1 MPTAAVSERDAER
14 SALCAV
20 LRGDAVSL
28 TDRHLDAMQSLAT
41 DHRVHVLLAEALSRL
56 PNDRPPS
63 PERQALQEAA
73 RREAIV
79 EWLRAEDVRRVLAML
94 AAEGVPGILI
104 KGVALAYTCY
114 EEPSHR
120 PHVDVDLLIREEDA
134 PVVRRVMEQAGYL
147 APNRVDGDRVMH
159 QFQFTHR
166 LQNGADCE
174 YDFHWR
180 VANPELFAHALAF
193 EELDASA
200 RPVPALSEHA
210 RAPADLHSL
219 FLACIHRVAHHYDDD
234 SLVWLYDI
242 HLLSQRLDEDDWDRF
257 AALAQRTRMCTVCAH
272 GLRAAAEAFGALL
285 PPSVL
290 ARLSTTESE
299 PAAAFL
305 APSLRTIDV
314 ELSTLRQLPTW
325 RARAEL
331 VWQHLFPKPAFIM
344 KAYGVKRRAWLPL
357 LYTHRAARGAVR
369 WLRPLAPPR

>member
-1 MPTAAVSERDAER
+1 
-14 SALCAV
+14 
-20 LRGDAVSL
+20 
-28 TDRHLDAMQSLAT
+28 
-41 DHRVHVLLAEALSRL
+41 
-56 PNDRPPS
+56 
-63 PERQALQEAA
+63 
-73 RREAIV
+73 
-79 EWLRAEDVRRVLAML
+79 
-94 AAEGVPGILI
+94 
-104 KGVALAYTCY
+104 
-114 EEPSHR
+114 
-120 PHVDVDLLIREEDA
+120 
-134 PVVRRVMEQAGYL
+134 MEQAGYPRAEPRRRRPRHASVSVHASSTERRRLRVRLPL
-147 APNRVDGDRVMH
+147 ARG
-159 QFQFTHR
+159 Q
-166 LQNGADCE
+166 
-174 YDFHWR
+174 
-180 VANPELFAHALAF
+180 PELFAHALAF

-234 SLVWLYDI
+234 SLVWLCDI

-257 AALAQRTRMCTVCAH
+257 AALAQRTRMRTVCAH

-290 ARLSTTESE
+290 ARLSTTEHE

-344 KAYGVKRRAWLPL
+344 KAYGVEAPCLATAALHTPRRAW
-357 LYTHRAARGAVR
+357 RGAVAASASPR
-369 WLRPLAPPR
+369 RVEQQWFAASASPRFSSTHLAKRRRPPAYFRLGCIHTADDSGGVIPEE

>member
-1 MPTAAVSERDAER
+1 M
-14 SALCAV
+14 
-20 LRGDAVSL
+20 
-28 TDRHLDAMQSLAT
+28 
-41 DHRVHVLLAEALSRL
+41 SRL

-63 PERQALQEAA
+63 PARQALQEAA

-94 AAEGVPGILI
+94 AAAGVPSILI

-120 PHVDVDLLIREEDA
+120 PHVDVDLLICEEDA
-134 PVVRRVMEQAGYL
+134 AVVRRVMEQAGYV

-159 QFQFTHR
+159 QFQFTRR

-180 VANPELFAHALAF
+180 VANPELFAHLLTFADLS
-193 EELDASA
+193 ASA
-200 RPVPALSEHA
+200 RPVPALSVHA
-210 RAPADLHSL
+210 RAPADLQSL

-242 HLLSQRLDEDDWDRF
+242 HLLSQRLGEDDWDRF
-257 AALAQRTRMCTVCAH
+257 AALAQRTRTRTVCAH
-272 GLRAAAEAFGALL
+272 GLRAAAEAFGTLL

-290 ARLSTTESE
+290 ARLSTTEHE

-314 ELSTLRQLPTW
+314 ELSTLRQLSTW

-344 KAYGVKRRAWLPL
+344 NAYGVKGRAWLPL
-357 LYTHRAARGAVR
+357 LYTHRAARGALR